1 MMLISND
8 LNNEIESGFKSS
20 AAAVPALVFY
30 AVLAAFSL
38 GFLIL
43 FSPNANNP
51 FGFSICVF
59 FVFTFSGG
67 VGFFIERLFKSILI
81 DVSRMTALSE
91 PIRIGGVVNPDNK
104 EA

>member
-1 MMLISND
+1 MD
-8 LNNEIESGFKSS
+8 KVEFKSTTES
-20 AAAVPALVFY
+20 VPALVFY

-59 FVFTFSGG
+59 FVFTFSIG
-67 VGFFIERLFKSILI
+67 VGLFIERLFKSVLI
-81 DVSRMTALSE
+81 DISRMTALPE
-91 PIRIGGVVNPDNK
+91 PIRSGGVVNPDNK

>member
-1 MMLISND
+1 MD
-8 LNNEIESGFKSS
+8 KVEFKSTTAS
-20 AAAVPALVFY
+20 VPALVFC

-38 GFLIL
+38 GSLIL
-43 FSPNANNP
+43 FSSNVNDT
-51 FGFSICVF
+51 FDFSICVF
-59 FVFTFSGG
+59 FVFTFSIG

-91 PIRIGGVVNPDNK
+91 PNRSGGVVNPDNK